1 MLVQLGLA
9 ASTASYHFSPLQ
21 RQISI
26 YSVFVSVLGLLLTG
40 IIMGVDIL
48 RENALFS
55 RVIIEVSWLAVLFV
69 FEIAASAAQ
78 TAVLPQLTCSD
89 EILCNDFGAVTGI
102 SWVITLSVVAYLLLL
117 LTCAILH
124 HDAYPHVW
132 KTGVRDFPWFMNSR
146 PGSRMPSR
154 PGSPEK
160 PKVPKEPFYRKHSDL
175 SKQELNLQPK
185 LVAPQP
191 RYFANP
197 ILPEEHLPLTPSPI
211 SSIQP
216 LPRAYQGS
224 PHRLTTHASLEFL
237 NSDVDRRGRTV
248 TRDDSPRPL
257 SRRPSRK
264 RPPPL
269 DLSKVNSI

>member
-1 MLVQLGLA
+1 
-9 ASTASYHFSPLQ
+9 
-21 RQISI
+21 
-26 YSVFVSVLGLLLTG
+26 
-40 IIMGVDIL
+40 
-48 RENALFS
+48 
-55 RVIIEVSWLAVLFV
+55 LFV

-78 TAVLPQLTCSD
+78 SAVLPQLSCSN
-89 EILCNDFGAVTGI
+89 ESLCNNFGAVTGI
-102 SWVITLSVVAYLLLL
+102 SWVITLCVLAYLLLL
-117 LTCAILH
+117 LACAILH

-160 PKVPKEPFYRKHSDL
+160 LKVPKEPFYRKHSDL
-175 SKQELNLQPK
+175 SKQELDQQPN

-191 RYFANP
+191 RYYANP
-197 ILPEEHLPLTPSPI
+197 ILPDDYHPAAPSPI

-216 LPRAYQGS
+216 LPKAYTASSLRLNAS
-224 PHRLTTHASLEFL
+224 PSLEFL

-248 TRDDSPRPL
+248 TREDSPRPV

-269 DLSKVNSI
+269 DLSQVSSF

>member
-1 MLVQLGLA
+1 
-9 ASTASYHFSPLQ
+9 
-21 RQISI
+21 
-26 YSVFVSVLGLLLTG
+26 
-40 IIMGVDIL
+40 
-48 RENALFS
+48 
-55 RVIIEVSWLAVLFV
+55 
-69 FEIAASAAQ
+69 
-78 TAVLPQLTCSD
+78 
-89 EILCNDFGAVTGI
+89 VTGI
-102 SWVITLSVVAYLLLL
+102 SWVITLSGKYILSRVRLCLIILIVVAYLLLL

-197 ILPEEHLPLTPSPI
+197 ILTEEHLPLTPSPI

-224 PHRLTTHASLEFL
+224 PPHRLTTHASLEFL